1 MKQLLTG
8 YTVNNSLGK
17 SGLFGIMGSFV
28 KIDKNNEPVKTYHN
42 WEVGSNV
49 EHRFVKSISAALDTI
64 IAHNAQQA
72 PAGKSVASIN
82 IIDEVVVVD
91 VETYMEDGRKL
102 YSSVISLDGVV
113 INEFPTLCKKIISCD
128 EGIRNC
134 YWQVWAPEGYRHWTN
149 SNGIHQITCEKTLAA
164 LNKAHVELTGVSIEQ
179 AGLGGLNHVVA
190 SIITAETPDRNP
202 KVQVLTMPFELTSH
216 ENPYV
221 MTSISKIKL
230 WLKEASVVNTCKTV
244 LQTVTISGD
253 VVVGHFAHKNVLD
266 PNLFSCTALVYVQ
279 GNRVSLSTTTTNTT
293 DTVTAEAAIR
303 GAYKLAYAKVT
314 KEGGIVGNGNTLI
327 LSNAYNLLM
336 DKLISQGVD
345 VNTLPGICS
354 DVDKGKILTAPSPET
369 DGITL
374 TSVATGGLN
383 RAVATI
389 IAAETP
395 IDKSKLTDIS
405 LGDVLVGFNGNN
417 QSTAEVLGVYACNSD
432 GIKQMADDLLKHDA
446 NKTESRS
453 AAASLLSPTGFEPQ
467 GGINSSAERCSMV
480 GKSTASKATDSADFV
495 AGIRSL
501 DQSKVSFM
509 VTQFETPKV
518 CYEDINDDEDDIVV
532 KYISRPVLLDEES
545 GECVVVSEEDWLTG
559 NAEANLFSVYAVCDS
574 GEHVCVADFD
584 TKEASDAVARTLNQ
598 LHRL

>member
-49 EHRFVKSISAALDTI
+49 EHRFVKSISAVLDTI

-72 PAGKSVASIN
+72 PTGKSVASIN

-113 INEFPTLCKKIISCD
+113 INEFPGLCKKIISCD

-190 SIITAETPDRNP
+190 SII
-202 KVQVLTMPFELTSH
+202 
-216 ENPYV
+216 
-221 MTSISKIKL
+221 
-230 WLKEASVVNTCKTV
+230 
-244 LQTVTISGD
+244 
-253 VVVGHFAHKNVLD
+253 
-266 PNLFSCTALVYVQ
+266 
-279 GNRVSLSTTTTNTT
+279 
-293 DTVTAEAAIR
+293 
-303 GAYKLAYAKVT
+303 
-314 KEGGIVGNGNTLI
+314 
-327 LSNAYNLLM
+327 
-336 DKLISQGVD
+336 
-345 VNTLPGICS
+345 
-354 DVDKGKILTAPSPET
+354 
-369 DGITL
+369 
-374 TSVATGGLN
+374 
-383 RAVATI
+383 
-389 IAAETP
+389 AAETP
-395 IDKSKLTDIS
+395 IDKSKLTGVS
-405 LGDVLVGFNGNN
+405 PGDVLVGFSGNDQTN
-417 QSTAEVLGVYACNSD
+417 AEVLGVYACNSE
-432 GIKQMADDLLKHDA
+432 GIKQMADDLLRHDA
-446 NKTESRS
+446 SKAESRS
-453 AAASLLSPTGFEPQ
+453 AAASLLSPTGFESQ

-480 GKSTASKATDSADFV
+480 GKSTASKADFA

-501 DQSKVSFM
+501 DPSKVSFM

-518 CYEDINDDEDDIVV
+518 CYDDVSDDEDDTVV

-559 NAEANLFSVYAVCDS
+559 NVEANLFSVYAVCDS

-584 TKEASDAVARTLNQ
+584 TKDAADAVARTLNQ

>member
-49 EHRFVKSISAALDTI
+49 EHRFVKSISAVLDTI

-72 PAGKSVASIN
+72 PTGKSVASIN

-113 INEFPTLCKKIISCD
+113 INEFPGLCKKIISCD

-149 SNGIHQITCEKTLAA
+149 SNGLYRITCDHVLAA
-164 LNKAHVELTGVSIEQ
+164 LNKAHVDLTGVGIEQ
-179 AGLGGLNHVVA
+179 AGLGGLNHAAA
-190 SIITAETPDRNP
+190 SATDET
-202 KVQVLTMPFELTSH
+202 S
-216 ENPYV
+216 
-221 MTSISKIKL
+221 
-230 WLKEASVVNTCKTV
+230 
-244 LQTVTISGD
+244 
-253 VVVGHFAHKNVLD
+253 
-266 PNLFSCTALVYVQ
+266 
-279 GNRVSLSTTTTNTT
+279 
-293 DTVTAEAAIR
+293 
-303 GAYKLAYAKVT
+303 
-314 KEGGIVGNGNTLI
+314 
-327 LSNAYNLLM
+327 
-336 DKLISQGVD
+336 
-345 VNTLPGICS
+345 
-354 DVDKGKILTAPSPET
+354 
-369 DGITL
+369 
-374 TSVATGGLN
+374 
-383 RAVATI
+383 
-389 IAAETP
+389 
-395 IDKSKLTDIS
+395 IDKSKLTGVS
-405 LGDVLVGFNGNN
+405 PGDVLVGFSGNN
-417 QSTAEVLGVYACNSD
+417 QTNAEVLGVYACNSE
-432 GIKQMADDLLKHDA
+432 GIKQMADDLLRHDA
-446 NKTESRS
+446 GKTESRS
-453 AAASLLSPTGFEPQ
+453 AAASLLSPTGFEHLDNLTP
-467 GGINSSAERCSMV
+467 SPARCYMV
-480 GKSTASKATDSADFV
+480 GSSTDSKATDPADFA

-559 NAEANLFSVYAVCDS
+559 NVEANLFSVYAVCDS